1 LGILSGDSA
10 PDNVVLIAGMERNS
24 QGTTRLLGDRV
35 MRSRVGVYTRTF
47 ASVSKSTRAVIPS
60 PIKRLVKGLFA
71 PYLRY
76 RLSAIKPSQRAE
88 ADWAFF
94 KKISSTAQPL
104 SGGSPRV
111 RECSA
116 SSVASGSEAGCH
128 GVRLVGPA
136 DRGAAT
142 PMNIVIVSY
151 HTYNNNSA
159 LHITG
164 FANALTA
171 LGHRVVVSALGPVS
185 DAGDF
190 GVPRFRCIPH
200 QLVRK
205 NPELLGNYFAGLG
218 SGVPDLI
225 HCWTPREAVR
235 SVARAIMKR
244 YGSPYIVHLED
255 NEATLASIG
264 ATLEAPEMIGEF
276 VAGAAGAT
284 IIVDALKDILPE
296 GLVAHLLE
304 PGVDSDMFA
313 PNLGD
318 FDRKRLC
325 DSLNVPAD
333 AWMTVYP
340 GTGHPATADDIFS
353 LYTAIDALN
362 VLGYKV
368 HLIRTGVDC
377 TPEIDAQFSR
387 FSRDH
392 VTYLGF
398 VQRNWLVEILKLAD
412 FFVQPGGPD
421 AFNNYRLPSKIP
433 EFLATGRPLVLPRC
447 NVGLLMED
455 GVNALIMQRGDAAE
469 ITQCVE
475 KLLADPALAGRLG
488 QEGRR
493 FAIEHFNWQRST
505 EQLEGFYRDV
515 LARARQV
522 WPTPTV
528 SLVKS

>member
-1 LGILSGDSA
+1 
-10 PDNVVLIAGMERNS
+10 MK
-24 QGTTRLLGDRV
+24 
-35 MRSRVGVYTRTF
+35 SRVGVYTRTF
-47 ASVSKSTRAVIPS
+47 NGVSKSTKAAIPS
-60 PIKRLVKGLFA
+60 PIKRLVKGLLA
-71 PYLRY
+71 PYQRY
-76 RLSAIKPSQRAE
+76 RLSAIKPSPRAD

-94 KKISSTAQPL
+94 KKILSTPQPL
-104 SGGSPRV
+104 PGGSPRV
-111 RECSA
+111 RECNAA
-116 SSVASGSEAGCH
+116 SIAPGGDASCH
-128 GVRLVGPA
+128 NVRSGEPG
-136 DRGAAT
+136 DRRAAT
-142 PMNIVIVSY
+142 PMNVVIVSY

-171 LGHRVVVSALGPVS
+171 LGHKVVVSALGPVS

-200 QLVRK
+200 QLITK
-205 NPELLGNYFAGLG
+205 NPELLGNYFADVGN
-218 SGVPDLI
+218 GVPDLI
-225 HCWTPREAVR
+225 HCWTPREGVR
-235 SVARAIMKR
+235 NVARAIVKR

-264 ATLEAPEMIGEF
+264 ATREAPEMIGEF
-276 VAGAAGAT
+276 VAGAAGAS

-296 GLVAHLLE
+296 GLAAHLLE

-313 PNLGD
+313 PNLNE

-325 DSLNVPAD
+325 DALNVPAD
-333 AWMTVYP
+333 AWITVYP

-353 LYTAIDALN
+353 LYTAVDALN
-362 VLGYKV
+362 ALGYKV

-398 VQRNWLVEILKLAD
+398 VQRNWLVEILRLAD
-412 FFVQPGGPD
+412 FFVQPGAPD

-433 EFLATGRPLVLPRC
+433 EFLATGRPLVLPRA
-447 NVGLLMED
+447 NVGLLMQD
-455 GVNALIMQRGDAAE
+455 GVNALIMQRGDAEE
-469 ITQCVE
+469 ITRCVE

-488 QEGRR
+488 REGRH
-493 FAIEHFNWQRST
+493 FAIEHFNWQRSA
-505 EQLEGFYRDV
+505 EQLESFYRDV
-515 LARARQV
+515 LARTQRA
-522 WPTPTV
+522 
-528 SLVKS
+528 